1 MIYDP
6 ARRALDLRQRVLERM
21 TAEELE
27 EYARRHPPSEPD
39 QPITEETSSE
49 PSKDSDTTS

>member
-6 ARRALDLRQRVLERM
+6 ARRALQLRQRIMESM

-27 EYARRHPPSEPD
+27 EYVKSLDKSNRNRNPRNRRS
-39 QPITEETSSE
+39 QSF
-49 PSKDSDTTS
+49 